1 MIRLQGK
8 LYKIALVRWV
18 DIPRKSVAK
27 LGSGKQI
34 DALLRFNGDIDRVTL
49 MSGKRG
55 FYRLAFKVELLRAA
69 GVDDGDVVKF
79 SLAPDKE
86 SREPDLP
93 EEMRLA
99 FQSRPHLQKRWLNH
113 TVAIRRQIV
122 RYIMQAKSPEVQARR
137 CWIFIERLEE
147 TGKLQGGT

>member
-55 FYRLAFKVELLRAA
+55 VYRLAFKVELLRAA
-69 GVDDGDVVKF
+69 GVDDGDVIEF
-79 SLAPDKE
+79 SLEPDTE

-93 EEMRLA
+93 EEMRLV
-99 FQSRPHLQKRWLNH
+99 FQSRPHLQKRWLKH
-113 TVAIRRQIV
+113 TVAMRRQTV
-122 RYIMQAKSPEVQARR
+122 RYIMQAKSPEAQARR
-137 CWIFIERLEE
+137 CWIFLERLEE
-147 TGKLQGGT
+147 RGNIRQTD